1 MDDIRLRPATPA
13 DDEFLYDLHRRS
25 LGDVIEATWGPW
37 DDAVQ
42 RRFHQAWFHPE
53 TIEIVLVGGERA
65 GMVQAAAATADTFYI
80 SRLEIAPEVQ
90 GRGVG
95 TALLHLLMDRA
106 RQAGASVVELHVLG
120 LNRARELY
128 ERLGFQVIAEEPPK
142 LRMRRGGL

>member
-1 MDDIRLRPATPA
+1 MEDIRLRPATRT
-13 DDEFLYDLHRRS
+13 DDEFLYDLHRRT

-42 RRFHQAWFHPE
+42 RRFHQAWFQPE
-53 TIEIVLVGGERA
+53 TIEVVLVGGDRA
-65 GMVQAAAATADTFYI
+65 GVVQAALATADSFYI
-80 SRLEIAPEVQ
+80 SRIEIAPEVQ

-95 TALLHLLMDRA
+95 TTLLRLLVDRA
-106 RQAGASVVELHVLG
+106 RQAGASVVELHVLR

-142 LRMRRGGL
+142 LLMRLVLW